1 LVAAQKAQDRLSHF
15 FGAGIHCAMDFD
27 SVRRYRSRMAK
38 VLAAIAADPLAPHS
52 LEELAAIAAFSPFH
66 FHRLYRSLTGE
77 TIMDTLRHHRL
88 ARAALQL
95 ANQGDSVTEIALAC
109 GYDSPQAFTRAFRQ
123 FSGQSPSA
131 FRRKIALMTQTS
143 RLVDVTQPLPL
154 PLKVPLVEQGA
165 LQLLGL
171 RHEGPIS
178 TIAHTHRRLHQLL
191 GKRTAPVRYGICFGD
206 PDQGTSFRYFAAA
219 LRQSTDPLEGVLE
232 PLDVPAG
239 SYACHTVI
247 GPYTQINA
255 SIAALYST
263 WLPYSGYEPD
273 DRPLIEC
280 YRNQPHQVPQEALHT
295 DLLIPVRPLR

>member
-1 LVAAQKAQDRLSHF
+1 
-15 FGAGIHCAMDFD
+15 MDFD
-27 SVRRYRSRMAK
+27 SMHRYRTRMAR
-38 VLAAIAADPLAPHS
+38 VVATIAADPMAQHS
-52 LEELAAIAAFSPFH
+52 LEALAAIAAFSPFH

-77 TIMDTLRHHRL
+77 TIMDTLRHQRL
-88 ARAALQL
+88 ALAALKL
-95 ANQGDSVTEIALAC
+95 ASQEGSVTEIALAC
-109 GYDSPQAFTRAFRQ
+109 GYESPQAFTRAFRQ

-131 FRRKIALMTQTS
+131 FRHKIFLMTQPS
-143 RLVDVTQPLPL
+143 RLVDVMQPPPRPL
-154 PLKVPLVEQGA
+154 NVPLVEQGA
-165 LQLLGL
+165 LKLLGL
-171 RHEGPIS
+171 RHEGPTS

-191 GKRTAPVRYGICFGD
+191 GKRTEPVRYGICFGD
-206 PDQGTSFRYFAAA
+206 PDQGTSFRYFAAV
-219 LRQSTDPLEGVLE
+219 LRQAPDPLEGVLE

-239 SYACHTVI
+239 SYACHTVM

-263 WLPYSGYEPD
+263 WLPYSSYEPD